1 VLSRLNSIFGKIIEL
16 SRLNMTPRK
25 LNRDQ
30 VIQNAPTKEEKS
42 ADLHQL
48 NLIFRGKKI
57 PI

>member
-30 VIQNAPTKEEKS
+30 VIQNAYLEEKS